1 MIYYPL
7 TNGIEHYVNVED
19 VARIHAIALLDPNV
33 NSERLFAFAAPHS
46 WAGIIDILKRLRPSN
61 DKIPTPPENELP
73 DLSHIVP
80 SKKAEG
86 LLKSFFGQ
94 PSWVGL
100 EESVKTGIDS
110 LGL

>member
-73 DLSHIVP
+73 DLSQIVP